1 MYHSFYI
8 HSSTD
13 GDLGCFQIL
22 ASVNNA
28 AMNIGVRIVFQISV
42 SVSSDIFQG
51 LESLGHK
58 EVPLLIF

>member
-22 ASVNNA
+22 AIVNNA